1 MKATNL
7 EVDISDDLEDR
18 VPNPR
23 VLVPDEL
30 GKVLDASLRRRQDL
44 QTKACDELAKL
55 IKTLRSQAT
64 GAIALEASQQ
74 ERAKF
79 LGLKE
84 KKKQYRICPICPWNR

>member
-44 QTKACDELAKL
+44 QTEACDELAKL
-55 IKTLRSQAT
+55 IKTLHSQAT
-64 GAIALEASQQ
+64 GAIAPEAFQQ
-74 ERAKF
+74 ENAKF

-84 KKKQYRICPICPWNR
+84 KTTILNLPLEPLT